1 MLLQTCD
8 DFVRTVRKSGLLDD
22 QQLDRFLQKA
32 NLPDEP
38 LEMAKAMIAADLIT
52 GFQAEQLLQGKSRGF
67 DIGRYRVLK
76 RLGGGSTGTV
86 FLCEHVVMNHR
97 VALKVLSREW
107 MDHEPTALAR
117 FRREARSA
125 SALQH
130 PNIVKTIDLDQDGD
144 RHYLVMEYVEGVALD
159 VLLKHKKQLPVRETV
174 GFIVQA
180 LQGLQHIHECGMIH
194 RDLKPGNLLLD
205 HSGMVKI
212 LDLGLARFTDHRAE
226 NLTVQQGSLIM
237 GTVDFMSPEQ
247 ASAIGPIDIRSDI
260 YSLGATLYLLLT
272 GQTVVPEGSPTSK
285 ILAIQFHPPKPI
297 PTIRPEVDKKL
308 DAIIGRM
315 LAKNPALR
323 PQTPKEAIQALNDW
337 LKTASTPAIATAPL
351 TKDTPHRSLPVR
363 MNAQSMTDTVP
374 NRPAYVPPP
383 VQVAAPTVHSTNSVE
398 DAFPAPKSRA
408 AWWMAIPIA
417 LLVLGGVGYWFVT
430 QMGGK

>member
-8 DFVRTVRKSGLLDD
+8 DFVRTVRKSGLLADE
-22 QQLDRFLQKA
+22 QLEQFLNRPKI
-32 NLPDEP
+32 PKEP
-38 LEMAKAMIAADLIT
+38 LALAKAMIAEDLIT

-67 DIGRYRVLK
+67 NIGRYRILK

-86 FLCEHVVMNHR
+86 FLCEHLVMHHR
-97 VALKVLSREW
+97 VALKILSREW

-159 VLLKHKKQLPVRETV
+159 VLLKHKKHLPLRETV
-174 GFIVQA
+174 GFTIQA

-205 HSGMVKI
+205 HDGLVKI

-226 NLTVQQGSLIM
+226 NLTVQQGSLIV

-247 ASAIGPIDIRSDI
+247 AGASSQIDIRSDV

-272 GQTVVPEGSPTSK
+272 GKTVVPEGTTSSK
-285 ILAIQFHPPKPI
+285 ILALQFHPPTPI
-297 PTIRPEVDKKL
+297 RSLRPDVDGKL

-315 LAKNPALR
+315 IAKNPALR
-323 PQTPKEAIQALNDW
+323 PQTPREAIAALEEW
-337 LKTASTPAIATAPL
+337 LRTAPTPQIVNGAPSPDNPHRILPVSLPNTGASETMTHGSIYASSTPTTIERPFAPP
-351 TKDTPHRSLPVR
+351 DEE
-363 MNAQSMTDTVP
+363 QETVP
-374 NRPAYVPPP
+374 RTARV
-383 VQVAAPTVHSTNSVE
+383 
-398 DAFPAPKSRA
+398 
-408 AWWMAIPIA
+408 A
-417 LLVLGGVGYWFVT
+417 LLAKAIGGLAILGAVVYWLISHN
-430 QMGGK
+430 

>member
-8 DFVRTVRKSGLLDD
+8 DFVRTVRKSGLLADE
-22 QQLDRFLQKA
+22 QLDQFL
-32 NLPDEP
+32 NRPNVPEEP
-38 LEMAKAMIAADLIT
+38 LALAKAMIAEDLIT

-67 DIGRYRVLK
+67 NMGRYRILK

-86 FLCEHVVMNHR
+86 FLCEHLVMHHR

-130 PNIVKTIDLDQDGD
+130 PNIVKTIDLDQDD
-144 RHYLVMEYVEGVALD
+144 ERHYLVMEYVEGVALD
-159 VLLKHKKQLPVRETV
+159 VLLKHKKQLPIRETV
-174 GFIVQA
+174 GFIIQA

-205 HSGMVKI
+205 HEGIVKI

-247 ASAIGPIDIRSDI
+247 AASNGPIDIRSDI
-260 YSLGATLYLLLT
+260 YSLGATLYMLLT
-272 GQTVVPEGSPTSK
+272 GKAVVPDGTTASK
-285 ILAIQFHPPKPI
+285 ILALQFHPPRPI
-297 PTIRPEVDKKL
+297 PTLRPEVDGKL

-315 LAKNPALR
+315 IAKNPALR
-323 PQTPKEAIQALNDW
+323 PQTPREAINALTEW
-337 LKTASTPAIATAPL
+337 LKSASTPQIVNGSRSQ
-351 TKDTPHRSLPVR
+351 DHPHRMLPVTLPS
-363 MNAQSMTDTVP
+363 ASVCETATHQASYATS
-374 NRPAYVPPP
+374 
-383 VQVAAPTVHSTNSVE
+383 APTELDHPVV
-398 DAFPAPKSRA
+398 AFAEVKEPGERSGTTGWILTVLAG
-408 AWWMAIPIA
+408 
-417 LLVLGGVGYWFVT
+417 LVVLGGIAYWLIS
-430 QMGGK
+430 QR

>member
-8 DFVRTVRKSGLLDD
+8 DFVRTVRKSGLLADE
-22 QQLDRFLQKA
+22 QIEHFLNRPKV
-32 NLPDEP
+32 PDSP
-38 LEMAKAMIAADLIT
+38 LALAKAMIAADLIT

-67 DIGRYRVLK
+67 DIGRYRILK

-86 FLCEHVVMNHR
+86 FLCEHLIMHHR
-97 VALKVLSREW
+97 VALKILSREW

-159 VLLKHKKQLPVRETV
+159 VLLKHKKTLPIRETV
-174 GFIVQA
+174 GFVIQA

-205 HSGMVKI
+205 HDGLVKI

-226 NLTVQQGSLIM
+226 NLTIQQGSLIV

-247 ASAIGPIDIRSDI
+247 AGASSQIDIRSDV
-260 YSLGATLYLLLT
+260 YSLGATLYMLLT
-272 GQTVVPEGSPTSK
+272 GKTVVPEGTTSSK
-285 ILAIQFHPPKPI
+285 ILALQFHPPKPI
-297 PTIRPEVDKKL
+297 QLLRPEVDGKL

-315 LAKNPALR
+315 IAKNPALR
-323 PQTPKEAIQALNDW
+323 PQAPREAISALNEW
-337 LKTASTPAIATAPL
+337 LRTASTPQIVNGSPSQDNPHRMLPVSLPNIGTSETLTHGAVFAVSTPTTIECPIPPRYEEPETAPRIGRVRL
-351 TKDTPHRSLPVR
+351 AATVVGGLVILGAVVYWLISHR
-363 MNAQSMTDTVP
+363 
-374 NRPAYVPPP
+374 
-383 VQVAAPTVHSTNSVE
+383 
-398 DAFPAPKSRA
+398 
-408 AWWMAIPIA
+408 
-417 LLVLGGVGYWFVT
+417 
-430 QMGGK
+430 

>member
-8 DFVRTVRKSGLLDD
+8 DFVRTVRKSGLLGDE
-22 QQLDRFLQKA
+22 QLERFLNRPNVPNA
-32 NLPDEP
+32 P
-38 LEMAKAMIAADLIT
+38 LALAKAMIAEDLIT

-67 DIGRYRVLK
+67 DIGRYRILK

-86 FLCEHVVMNHR
+86 FLCEHLIMHHR

-107 MDHEPTALAR
+107 MEHEPTALAR

-159 VLLKHKKQLPVRETV
+159 VLLKHKKHLPLRETV

-205 HSGMVKI
+205 HDGLVKI

-226 NLTVQQGSLIM
+226 NLTVQQGSLIV

-247 ASAIGPIDIRSDI
+247 AGASSQIDIRSDV

-272 GQTVVPEGSPTSK
+272 GKTVVPEGTTSSK
-285 ILAIQFHPPKPI
+285 ILALQFHPPQPI
-297 PTIRPEVDKKL
+297 RSLRPDVDGKL

-315 LAKNPALR
+315 IAKNPALR
-323 PQTPKEAIQALNDW
+323 PQTPREAISALEEW
-337 LKTASTPAIATAPL
+337 LRTAP
-351 TKDTPHRSLPVR
+351 TPQIVNGAPPQNTPHRILPVSLP
-363 MNAQSMTDTVP
+363 NLGSDETMTHGAVYASSTPTMIDRRFAPP
-374 NRPAYVPPP
+374 NDEPE
-383 VQVAAPTVHSTNSVE
+383 T
-398 DAFPAPKSRA
+398 
-408 AWWMAIPIA
+408 IPRTRRIA
-417 LLVLGGVGYWFVT
+417 LLAKVIGGLAILGAVVYWLISHR
-430 QMGGK
+430 